1 MSNRH
6 RNDLVRVKEGRY
18 SGMRLIDIAIKN
30 PKYILEYD
38 EKHPGVASIEL
49 IDYCKDEVLLNEM
62 DKNARY
68 QVD

>member
-1 MSNRH
+1 MSNKH

-18 SGMRLIDIAIKN
+18 SGMRLIDIAIRN

-62 DKNARY
+62 DKDARY